1 MLNTKITRMAIARQ
15 STPSPPS
22 SPPYQT
28 SETPKID
35 RVKDDIF
42 TIFDNIYQD

>member
-22 SPPYQT
+22 SPPHQT
-28 SETPKID
+28 SETPKVN
-35 RVKDDIF
+35 RVKNDIF
-42 TIFDNIYQD
+42 TILDDIYQD